1 MQLIYIL
8 AHEGF
13 SFDHS
18 MMSRGTVLDATG
30 YSKPF
35 TKSFSARIDFC
46 LFQKPA
52 TDILGVCG
60 RLAQEKVRNV
70 QAWFFRVVCNIKPL
84 WIGCLA
90 WK

>member
-1 MQLIYIL
+1 MLQLIYIL

-46 LFQKPA
+46 LFQNQQR
-52 TDILGVCG
+52 TYLGFVSVYG
-60 RLAQEKVRNV
+60 APHTYSYIRLVELYHKYSSFWGKTN
-70 QAWFFRVVCNIKPL
+70 
-84 WIGCLA
+84 
-90 WK
+90 